1 MSSTT
6 KNISNTISTIPKF
19 LVKLGKMGVENGIL
33 NVQMKTDI
41 NQNKKIKNQ
50 IYKALLKE
58 VQIEEKEAIKVKK
71 EARKVIAIVLKKH
84 SNNIKNKQKAEKIKQ
99 KTIKV
104 INNILK
110 KHSNNIKGCQNPKKK
125 VEIIYENVVP
135 VAPTIIQSIVNKN
148 CTENM
153 FPQMTNTVG
162 TANKFWKIVV
172 NGSETCVTFGKTGTK
187 GRSIVKDHEFE
198 NKAHGFAI
206 KQVEIKC
213 KGGYIADEDQ

>member
-1 MSSTT
+1 M
-6 KNISNTISTIPKF
+6 
-19 LVKLGKMGVENGIL
+19 
-33 NVQMKTDI
+33 
-41 NQNKKIKNQ
+41 
-50 IYKALLKE
+50 KE